1 MIQGKEI
8 HLLVP
13 IVLALILN
21 YIISIKKWDDKKNS
35 LLPSAPYI
43 GLIWIVILLCLGNA
57 HYILY
62 EKSKVSL
69 ASIYLILVIVYC
81 LSYPIIT
88 QLDRKKGSVLNTIA
102 MILTSILLLVVYQES
117 TDALLYVIPLFL
129 WISFVNYSDAIVC
142 SGFSFSDK
150 SQDKK
155 PKKKPKKKQQKNDIS
170 RVIVL

>member
-1 MIQGKEI
+1 MLEGKEL

-21 YIISIKKWDDKKNS
+21 YIISIKKWDDKKSS
-35 LLPSAPYI
+35 LLPSGPYI

-62 EKSKVSL
+62 EKSKISF
-69 ASIYLILVIVYC
+69 ASIYLIFVIIYC

-88 QLDRKKGSVLNTIA
+88 QLDRKKGAVLNTIA

-117 TDALLYVIPLFL
+117 TEALLYTIPLFL

-142 SGFSFSDK
+142 SGFSFSDN
-150 SQDKK
+150 K
-155 PKKKPKKKQQKNDIS
+155 PKKKPKKKSKKKTEKNDIS